1 MGAGNRHPSETRQ
14 RECPNGGGRDLQ
26 VDGRAT
32 GLESSWPSLEQ
43 EGGLQGDGDLSVSV
57 VGGLTLLLNGLGTDQ

>member
-43 EGGLQGDGDLSVSV
+43 EGSRLQEGGLQGDGDLSVSV
-57 VGGLTLLLNGLGTDQ
+57 VGG